1 MKEIIW
7 FYKLNLLA
15 MYEFDPILILPVDL
29 LVTNSC
35 LLGIYLDTN
44 DWIYLL
50 TENGNWVRT
59 KSTKIFKLSRKKG
72 DFSQYSLN
80 IEKIS

>member
-7 FYKLNLLA
+7 VYKLYLLA

-44 DWIYLL
+44 DWIYLV
-50 TENGNWVRT
+50 TENGN
-59 KSTKIFKLSRKKG
+59 
-72 DFSQYSLN
+72 
-80 IEKIS
+80 